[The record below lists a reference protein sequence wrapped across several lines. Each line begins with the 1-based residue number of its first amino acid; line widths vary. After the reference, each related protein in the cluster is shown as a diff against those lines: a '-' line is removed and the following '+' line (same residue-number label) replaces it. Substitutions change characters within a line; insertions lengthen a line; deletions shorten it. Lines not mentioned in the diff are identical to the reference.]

1 MNSRIRYVTYVEKS
15 LSGFVWTV
23 PRLSKER
30 SYRSAENMV
39 SSKLLS
45 DMGIDPGFC
54 DFSNVLRTNYPEV
67 VISSRQ
73 YIGETRE
80 IELPEGVT
88 PKQFQSQ
95 FHVVRCNPLLE
106 DEDMEKPP

>member
-15 LSGFVWTV
+15 LSGFVWTA

-45 DMGIDPGFC
+45 DMGIEPRFH
-54 DFSNVLRTNYPEV
+54 DFSNVLRTNFPEV
-67 VISSRQ
+67 VIASRE
-73 YIGETRE
+73 YIGVTRE
-80 IELPEGVT
+80 IEFPEEIT

-95 FHVVRCNPLLE
+95 FHIVRCNPLLE
-106 DEDMEKPP
+106 YN